1 MPADQHLRE
10 QCNQLLL
17 RVESSPNDA
26 RLHFQIGELALRMND
41 LELAIRSFQKTT
53 LLEPSVE
60 PAHFNLGNA
69 FFRVGRFGEAIHS
82 YQRALNLEASW
93 GTHNNLGN
101 ALASA
106 GQLEEAISAFK
117 ESLRLV
123 GNHPQ
128 GTASIWNNLGE
139 AYSLKGHW
147 TSAEDCFRS
156 ALAAVPNHLR
166 SIKNRLRH
174 SLLGSNLSGLPPS
187 IQEGAGEVARDT
199 EYFVLV
205 SQWYARSNQ
214 YGKAMATLL
223 DALNNACDEDQIFLQ
238 IALLN
243 FARGRRTESLFCF
256 ERVREDVA
264 RTRSLCSYWVRML
277 NHRAEISPAEIRME
291 AVAMTSKHCRPHTHD
306 LSAALA
312 DQAKEIGSKRRI
324 GFLIHRETLETNPG
338 IPSLCSA
345 LAKRGFD
352 VHVYADIRDME
363 FSHSHPLV
371 VWHPALH
378 WNDGELASK
387 IRTDEI
393 QLLIDCI
400 GHSLWTRLGVLSR
413 RPSPIQIHW
422 SFPSTTS
429 GLPEMDFILVDHH
442 VLNGRSLENVSE
454 KPLYLDHPAVFLET
468 PIGYE
473 SRAAWPDATSFF
485 GCSSAPDKISDE
497 VIEVWSRILLAV
509 DSWKLRFSH
518 PAFQDPSVQLDFQG
532 WFLGNGIESHRLA
545 FETSASVDSPVFGEL
560 ALDPFPVND
569 HVSGLYTIAQGIP
582 VVTLMEERLAGRVL
596 GSVLAHLGME
606 RLIARSQEEYVQIAV
621 DLAQQA
627 SERAQVGSMLRERWN
642 NSPLCK
648 VDLFASSLEKA
659 LHAAWKGANALYREP
674 TPGSKS

>member
-1 MPADQHLRE
+1 MPADQNLRE

-17 RVESSPNDA
+17 QVESSPNDA

-41 LELAIRSFQKTT
+41 FELAIRSFQKTT

-69 FFRVGRFGEAIHS
+69 FFRAGRYGEAIHS
-82 YQRALNLEASW
+82 YQCALNLDASW
-93 GTHNNLGN
+93 STHNNLGN
-101 ALASA
+101 AMAAA
-106 GQLEEAISAFK
+106 GELEEAIRAFK

-123 GNHPQ
+123 GNYPQ

-139 AYSLKGHW
+139 AYSLMGQW
-147 TSAEDCFRS
+147 TSAEDSFRS

-174 SLLGSNLSGLPPS
+174 SLLGSNLSGVPPV
-187 IQEGAGEVARDT
+187 IQEGEGEVVRDT

-223 DALNNACDEDQIFLQ
+223 DALNKDCDEVQIFLQ
-238 IALLN
+238 IALVN

-256 ERVREDVA
+256 ERVREDVG
-264 RTRSLCSYWVRML
+264 RTRSLCSYWVRLL
-277 NHRAEISPAEIRME
+277 NYRAEITPAEIRME
-291 AVAMTSKHCRPHTHD
+291 AVAMTSKHCRSNTHD
-306 LSAALA
+306 LP
-312 DQAKEIGSKRRI
+312 QAPTDRANEVGSKRRI
-324 GFLIHRETLETNPG
+324 GFLIHRETLESNPG

-345 LAKRGFD
+345 LAQRGFE
-352 VHVYADIRDME
+352 VHVYADLRDFD
-363 FSHSHPLV
+363 FSLSHPLV
-371 VWHPALH
+371 VWHPTMH
-378 WNDGELASK
+378 RNDDDLANK

-400 GHSLWTRLGVLSR
+400 GHSLWTRLGALSR
-413 RPSPIQIHW
+413 RPSPVQIHW

-429 GLPEMDFILVDHH
+429 GLPEMDFILGDRYA
-442 VLNGRSLENVSE
+442 LNDRSLENITE

-468 PIGYE
+468 PIRDE
-473 SRAAWPDATSFF
+473 SRDASPDATSFF
-485 GCSSAPDKISDE
+485 GCSSSPDKVSDE

-532 WFLGNGIESHRLA
+532 WFLGNGIESHRLV

-596 GSVLAHLGME
+596 ASVLAHLGME
-606 RLIARSQEEYVQIAV
+606 RLLAKCHEEYVQIAV
-621 DLAQQA
+621 DLAQQS